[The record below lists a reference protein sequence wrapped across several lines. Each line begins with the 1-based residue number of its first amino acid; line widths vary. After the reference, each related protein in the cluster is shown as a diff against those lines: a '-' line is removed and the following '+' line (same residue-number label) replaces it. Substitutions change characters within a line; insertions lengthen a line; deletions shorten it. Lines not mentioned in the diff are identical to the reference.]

1 MNNCYGS
8 AGDMQL
14 AHIRVYPSTGEAY
27 EVFFPV
33 TDTDDLTRQEEEILD
48 WVTENLVN
56 ATMYDILS
64 DSEVSL

>member
-8 AGDMQL
+8 TGDMQL
-14 AHIRVYPSTGEAY
+14 AHIKVYPDTGEAY

-64 DSEVSL
+64 GTEVSL